1 MTVPTTDRRRAAVRD
16 TIERLRAALPAGPLA
31 RERLEAAKPLLIDL
45 AARTELFPPE
55 HFPIAP
61 GQPGAV
67 YHLAEDD
74 DGGFAMYLSTA
85 LPGKSQPPHNHTTW
99 AMISGVRGH
108 EHNIVYRRTDS
119 GETPGR
125 GTLEKIGELTVQ
137 RGNAIA
143 FMPNDFHTIQNAGES
158 ANMHVHCYGHTLED
172 LPLRIRFESAQGGEH
187 KQFRAKPEILSPLV
201 AAGELAQMLE
211 DGGEL
216 ALLDVR
222 EEGVFATG
230 HLFHAVPLP
239 LSRLELKLD
248 RLVPRRSTRIV
259 LCDDGDALAQ
269 RAAAK
274 LRGFGY
280 RDVSILAGGV
290 AAWRALGREL
300 FAGVH
305 VPSKAFGEHVEHR
318 DGTPS
323 ITPEELAA
331 MQAGG
336 EKMVVLDSRPL
347 SEFQRMSLPGAVDC
361 PGAELVH
368 RIFEVAPDPDTL
380 VVVNCAG
387 RTRSIIGAQSLR
399 NAGAPHRVVALRNGT
414 MGWTLAGFELERG
427 KRGAAPAPGA
437 AALEKART
445 AARRVAE
452 RFGVRYASA
461 DDLHRWESESDRT
474 LYVLDVRTPEEFLAG
489 HLPRVRSAP
498 GGQLVQATDAYVGVR
513 NARIVLVDAEDVRAV
528 MTASWLAQMG
538 WRDVFVWREAM
549 SGAKLVAGP
558 VPEDVLGLVG
568 AAAPSVSPAELTALL
583 DREQAIVVDLATS
596 LEHRRGHIPGA
607 WFAVRARLAQALP
620 KLERSRALV
629 LASPDGVLAR
639 LAAAEAAALWETP
652 VSVLDGGTAAWSAAG
667 LALDEGSE
675 RMLDEAPDVYH
686 LPYDNAG
693 GVEKAMRDYLTWE
706 VALVEQLA
714 REGVRYPEFPASAS
728 V

>member
-1 MTVPTTDRRRAAVRD
+1 MFKPASARCWWPQYAVPR
-16 TIERLRAALPAGPLA
+16 ERLRAALPAGPLA

-99 AMISGVRGH
+99 AMISGVRGPRAQH
-108 EHNIVYRRTDS
+108 RVPPHRLGGDA
-119 GETPGR
+119 GR

-216 ALLDVR
+216 GLLDVR
-222 EEGVFATG
+222 EEGAFATG
-230 HLFHAVPLP
+230 HLFPP
-239 LSRLELKLD
+239 SRCRCRVSSSNST

-300 FAGVH
+300 FAGVQRAEQGVRRARRASRRH
-305 VPSKAFGEHVEHR
+305 AVDHPRELDRDARPAAPRWSYSTAGPS
-318 DGTPS
+318 
-323 ITPEELAA
+323 
-331 MQAGG
+331 
-336 EKMVVLDSRPL
+336 

-361 PGAELVH
+361 PGAELRAFALRGRAGSRHAGGRELRRPHADRH
-368 RIFEVAPDPDTL
+368 RRAVAP
-380 VVVNCAG
+380 
-387 RTRSIIGAQSLR
+387 
-399 NAGAPHRVVALRNGT
+399 
-414 MGWTLAGFELERG
+414 
-427 KRGAAPAPGA
+427 
-437 AALEKART
+437 
-445 AARRVAE
+445 
-452 RFGVRYASA
+452 
-461 DDLHRWESESDRT
+461 
-474 LYVLDVRTPEEFLAG
+474 
-489 HLPRVRSAP
+489 
-498 GGQLVQATDAYVGVR
+498 
-513 NARIVLVDAEDVRAV
+513 
-528 MTASWLAQMG
+528 
-538 WRDVFVWREAM
+538 
-549 SGAKLVAGP
+549 
-558 VPEDVLGLVG
+558 
-568 AAAPSVSPAELTALL
+568 
-583 DREQAIVVDLATS
+583 
-596 LEHRRGHIPGA
+596 
-607 WFAVRARLAQALP
+607 
-620 KLERSRALV
+620 
-629 LASPDGVLAR
+629 
-639 LAAAEAAALWETP
+639 
-652 VSVLDGGTAAWSAAG
+652 
-667 LALDEGSE
+667 
-675 RMLDEAPDVYH
+675 
-686 LPYDNAG
+686 
-693 GVEKAMRDYLTWE
+693 
-706 VALVEQLA
+706 
-714 REGVRYPEFPASAS
+714 
-728 V
+728 